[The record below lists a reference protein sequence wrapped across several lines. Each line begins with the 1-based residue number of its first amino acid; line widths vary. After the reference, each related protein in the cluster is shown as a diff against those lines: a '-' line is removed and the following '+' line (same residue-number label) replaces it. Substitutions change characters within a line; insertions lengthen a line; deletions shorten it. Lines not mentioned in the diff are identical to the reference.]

1 MKRKSLWVLTTTVVL
16 SLVALLIYGC
26 NASPDRTS
34 ESPDNRSLVYG
45 LIQSDIP
52 FQYPVLSEG
61 EKPDVNPGEELWVIT
76 KPNSVLSPG
85 TQPAQAQQGQQTPQP
100 TDDQSPTTGT
110 LAIQK
115 DQQFIPIPLK
125 HTDVKARISGYIA
138 SVAVTQQFHNPYPE
152 KIEAVY
158 VFPLPENAGINEFIM
173 TIGTRKIRGIIRER
187 EEATKIYNQ
196 AKQQGYVASLMTQE
210 RPNIFTQ
217 RVANIEPGKQIDIEI
232 RYFHTLTYQDG
243 GYEWVFPMVVG
254 PRYNPAGSTDGV
266 GAVGTSAVGQSGQK
280 TEVAYLKPTQR
291 SGHDISLEVDLNA
304 GVTLEALSSVNH
316 VIRQQNRGPGQVV
329 VQLDASDTIPNKD
342 FVLRYRVAGAVV
354 KTALMVTADPA
365 GTGGYFTL
373 MLVPPA
379 ELKNLPR
386 RAVEMVFVVDT
397 SGSMSG
403 EPLSQAKRAATVA
416 LGKMLPTDTFQI
428 VQFAGSASQMA
439 ESPLNVTPAS
449 RKTGEQYLA
458 NLNEGGGTEM
468 LQGINKAL
476 DFPHDE
482 NRTRVVAFMTDGY
495 IGNETQILRALYAK
509 LADSKVFSFGVGS
522 STNRYLLDNMARIG
536 NGTTAYLP
544 LNTNPEPVMDAY
556 FERISHPALSNI
568 ALAFDGMKVTDIYP
582 RQVPDLFVGQPV
594 IITGR
599 YTGTPQA
606 GSVTITGRAG
616 QEKLTTRMP
625 VTAENTQANPGIRT
639 VWARMKIADLSDTA
653 LRDNVDVT
661 KDIRATALEYGLM
674 SAYTAFVAV
683 DSQTKTTG
691 DHGTTI
697 AVPVPMPDGVRYDT
711 TVNEGTKP
719 QP

>member
-1 MKRKSLWVLTTTVVL
+1 MKRKSLWVLATTVVL
-16 SLVALLIYGC
+16 SLVALFIYGC
-26 NASPDRTS
+26 SRAVEQQSWQGVNISAYYMEQDRTQGK
-34 ESPDNRSLVYG
+34 SPARSNLEEPQQV
-45 LIQSDIP
+45 
-52 FQYPVLSEG
+52 PV
-61 EKPDVNPGEELWVIT
+61 EELWFIT
-76 KPNSVLSPG
+76 KPDSAVKSV
-85 TQPAQAQQGQQTPQP
+85 TPQP

-158 VFPLPENAGINEFIM
+158 VFPLPENAGINEFVM
-173 TIGTRKIRGIIRER
+173 TIGARKIRGIIRER
-187 EEATKIYNQ
+187 EEATKIYNE

-266 GAVGTSAVGQSGQK
+266 GAVGTNAVGQSGQK

-316 VIRQQNRGPGQVV
+316 VIRKQDRGPGQVV

-354 KTALMVTADPA
+354 KTALMVTAEPT

-416 LGKMLPTDTFQI
+416 MGKMLPTDTFQI
-428 VQFAGSASQMA
+428 VQFASSASQMA

-522 STNRYLLDNMARIG
+522 SPNRYLMDNMARIG

-582 RQVPDLFVGQPV
+582 RRVPDLFVGQPV

-599 YTGTPQA
+599 YTGTTG
-606 GSVTITGRAG
+606 GSVAITGRAG
-616 QEKLTTRMP
+616 QEKLATRMP
-625 VTAENTQANPGIRT
+625 ITAENTQANPGIRT

-661 KDIRATALEYGLM
+661 NDIRATALEYGLM